1 MKQLHAAFN
10 LTTGEVIL
18 TARAS
23 ALHRRIK
30 HNEAWD
36 IAHGYYAK
44 SEWVFAHGDKAYEKL
59 CDKSARLVA
68 QRGGAR

>member
-18 TARAS
+18 TTRAC
-23 ALHRRIK
+23 ALRHRIK

-36 IAHGYYAK
+36 RANGYYAK
-44 SEWVFAHGDKAYEKL
+44 SEWVFVHGDKAYEKL
-59 CDKSARLVA
+59 CDKSAKLLA